1 MPCKPNM
8 PAIWAWRHD
17 PNKSFISFLVI
28 GLGLVAWTTKYGLI
42 ISFNFKSIRS
52 GMGLMDNES
61 LNSKQIF
68 VELKSSRDGLSDLAV
83 QLSV

>member
-1 MPCKPNM
+1 M
-8 PAIWAWRHD
+8 
-17 PNKSFISFLVI
+17 
-28 GLGLVAWTTKYGLI
+28 AWTTKYGLI
-42 ISFNFKSIRS
+42 ISFSFKSIRS

-68 VELKSSRDGLSDLAV
+68 VELKSGRDGLSDLAV